1 MHVGV
6 VEDVYLGTWAYTVIF
21 YIFLIPNIIEG
32 SATYLRIFT
41 ENSQAYRS
49 AHGIAEFPDIYSM
62 YAE

>member
-41 ENSQAYRS
+41 ENS
-49 AHGIAEFPDIYSM
+49 
-62 YAE
+62 